1 MNHPAGREKDAFV
14 ARKKKTTVS
23 KAGRSRPGRR
33 TNEERKAAVLEL
45 LSGKASVDQLAQ
57 RHGVLPETV
66 EGWRA
71 AALEGIEEALR
82 FGPSGPSKSEREKEL
97 ERELKD
103 ARHAVTESAI
113 AVALLQKAA
122 KEWGFSVPAQSEI
135 SGARLTRAKR
145 R

>member
-1 MNHPAGREKDAFV
+1 M

-23 KAGRSRPGRR
+23 KSGRSRPGRR

-113 AVALLQKAA
+113 AVRSCRRRPK
-122 KEWGFSVPAQSEI
+122 
-135 SGARLTRAKR
+135 SGVSPCPRSQESRVR
-145 R
+145 D